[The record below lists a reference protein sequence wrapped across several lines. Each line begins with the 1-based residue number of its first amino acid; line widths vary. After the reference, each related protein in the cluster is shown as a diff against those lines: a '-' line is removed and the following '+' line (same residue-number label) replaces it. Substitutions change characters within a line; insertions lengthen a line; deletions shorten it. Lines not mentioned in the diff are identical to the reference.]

1 MPGASGTSSNTE
13 EDELTIPRAAMN
25 KMLKELLPNVRIAN
39 ESRELVLM
47 CCTEFIH
54 HIATQANAVCNQNQK
69 KTINAEH
76 ILTGTSHPFS
86 EVIYLVKCFFS

>member
-1 MPGASGTSSNTE
+1 
-13 EDELTIPRAAMN
+13 MN
-25 KMLKELLPNVRIAN
+25 KMLKELLPSVRIAN

-54 HIATQANAVCNQNQK
+54 HIATQANTICNQNQK

-76 ILTGTSHPFS
+76 ILTGECYDQRLARSTRDLQVTPF
-86 EVIYLVKCFFS
+86 